1 MAYLS
6 IRKGVALDVRGG
18 NYHEIAEEG
27 SRIFKRFLPSRN
39 LPVRLCD
46 RQDRIWLKL
55 VTIKFISLSDS
66 TLGKYS

>member
-6 IRKGVALDVRGG
+6 IRKGVALDVRDG

-27 SRIFKRFLPSRN
+27 SGIFKQFLPSRN
-39 LPVRLCD
+39 LSVRLCD
-46 RQDRIWLKL
+46 CKDGIWLKL

-66 TLGKYS
+66 TLGKHS